1 MGPQITGKT
10 IRQFIDEVSDQFYP
24 MTGVVIAAMAA
35 QAAALA
41 ETCMQISLDNQ
52 IDKLDWPDV
61 TGRIEQMAHI
71 KATLLEWCNQHA
83 EQMADFMSRTDYQAE
98 PRHILCDHSAEIG
111 QLSIEAA
118 TMLQEF
124 RPLVFAQVSD
134 DMETTITLL
143 VMTARAAML
152 LLDSNLRRWPDE
164 ALLTKYEPI
173 RAELESQINQS
184 TPLRRIRVS
193 H

>member
-1 MGPQITGKT
+1 MGPQVTGKT

-61 TGRIEQMAHI
+61 TGRIEHMAHI
-71 KATLLEWCNQHA
+71 KTTLLEWCNQHA

-111 QLSIEAA
+111 QLSIKAA
-118 TMLQEF
+118 TMLEAF
-124 RPLVFAQVSD
+124 RPLVFEQVSD
-134 DMETTITLL
+134 DLETTINLL
-143 VMTARAAML
+143 MMTARAAML

-164 ALLTKYEPI
+164 ALLAEYEPI
-173 RAELESQINQS
+173 RAELETQINQL
-184 TPLRRIRVS
+184 TPLQRIRVS